1 MIMDKVRPKFIFGA
15 KNNKAQAFYFKT
27 TQTHITYLCNEVIL
41 KIHELCQPC
50 MYLQKKLNIENL
62 VKLLVNKSGIQTEVL
77 TSGTIKVKDII
88 TVID

>member
-1 MIMDKVRPKFIFGA
+1 M
-15 KNNKAQAFYFKT
+15 NNKK
-27 TQTHITYLCNEVIL
+27 IKIGDEVIL

-88 TVID
+88 IPFTFTLIP

>member
-1 MIMDKVRPKFIFGA
+1 
-15 KNNKAQAFYFKT
+15 
-27 TQTHITYLCNEVIL
+27 
-41 KIHELCQPC
+41 